1 MQTTSVH
8 APEPV
13 GSGHAGG
20 APLPSAVRLRRPGW
34 RDPRLLVGL
43 VLVALSVALGSW
55 LVATAG
61 RTVPVLVAR
70 DALVPG
76 STVQTED
83 LDVRQVRL
91 PEDGALYLAPGDE
104 LPSGLTV
111 VRTVGAG
118 ELVPWTALS
127 TDVDLGLRPLAVRPA
142 RAVSEQVAVGS
153 VVELWHVPEDG
164 APQRVA
170 DSLTVAELSVDTG
183 AFTVEQGPTVHVLV
197 PVDDLPLVL
206 GALAAEGAVEL
217 VHVPGVAG
225 RP

>member
-8 APEPV
+8 APEAV
-13 GSGHAGG
+13 SSGPAGG
-20 APLPSAVRLRRPGW
+20 VPLPGAVRLRRPGW
-34 RDPRLLVGL
+34 RDPRLLAGL

-61 RTVPVLVAR
+61 RTVPILVAR

-76 STVQTED
+76 DQLQVED

-91 PEDGALYLAPGDE
+91 PEDGDLYLAPGDE

-127 TDVDLGLRPLAVRPA
+127 TDVDLALRPLAVRPS

-153 VVELWHVPEDG
+153 VVELWHVPDEG

-170 DSLTVAELSVDTG
+170 DSLTVAELSEDTG

-197 PVDDLPLVL
+197 PVDDLARVL
-206 GALAAEGAVEL
+206 GALAAEGTVEL
-217 VHVPGVAG
+217 VHGPGVAA